1 MPLARASEQVM
12 LRHMWHQGRHRHGSL
27 SPPATPAEEKTRMTK
42 KLPAAL
48 KKAPLPINYTKAR
61 KALAAC
67 TKVDECAKW
76 AKKATVLAS
85 YHKQMNDKAMVYMAQ
100 KIRNRAIERGGD
112 ILNQLQR
119 EKSGP
124 SRIDATGRIH
134 PRNWTNLKQAIAEA
148 GLTPAEAR
156 TMIAVARVPKD
167 QFEAMTERDKPAT
180 VKQLVAV
187 GTRKRLEWRW
197 VKPEPYRNEYIEWT
211 VAVRHLSALPA
222 CGLEV
227 LAVRDPDAVADLR
240 VECAAALANLS
251 LWKSALAKAKSK
263 EAPDGDKAKRRQGV

>member
-1 MPLARASEQVM
+1 
-12 LRHMWHQGRHRHGSL
+12 
-27 SPPATPAEEKTRMTK
+27 MTK
-42 KLPAAL
+42 KLPTGL
-48 KKAPLPINYTKAR
+48 KKAPLPINYSKAR

-76 AKKATVLAS
+76 AKKAMALES

-112 ILNQLQR
+112 ILNQLQP
-119 EKSGP
+119 EKP
-124 SRIDATGRIH
+124 AHSRMDATSRIH
-134 PRNWTNLKQAIAEA
+134 PRNWAKLRQAIAEA

-167 QFEAMTERDKPAT
+167 QFEAMTERYKPAT

-197 VKPEPYRNEYIEWT
+197 VKPTPYRNEYIEWT

-222 CGLEV
+222 CGLEA
-227 LAVRDPDAVADLR
+227 LTVRDPYAVAELR

-251 LWKSALAKAKSK
+251 LWKSALAQAKTK
-263 EAPDGDKAKRRQGV
+263 EPSDGDKANRWQGV